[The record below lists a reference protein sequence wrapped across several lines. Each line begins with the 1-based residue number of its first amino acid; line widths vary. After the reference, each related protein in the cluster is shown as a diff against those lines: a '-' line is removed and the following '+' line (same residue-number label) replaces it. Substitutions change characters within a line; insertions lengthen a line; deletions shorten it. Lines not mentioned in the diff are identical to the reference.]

1 MGLGKTV
8 MTISV
13 MLAHSWKAASTGFLS
28 PINEGD
34 KVISSSLDESTSP
47 SEKSTKFPGFDKK
60 LLEPKSALENGGNLI
75 VCPMTLLSQWKVLS
89 TFDANTHQFGC
100 LSKLLSDFSCY
111 FYMISQRSKCMR
123 SLGPYLYINITAPT
137 GQRMQNFYPR
147 VMLSSP
153 HMGF

>member
-8 MTISV
+8 MTISL

-47 SEKSTKFPGFDKK
+47 SVKSTKFPGFDKK
-60 LLEPKSALENGGNLI
+60 LLELKSALENGGNLI

-89 TFDANTHQFGC
+89 TFDANTH
-100 LSKLLSDFSCY
+100 
-111 FYMISQRSKCMR
+111 
-123 SLGPYLYINITAPT
+123 
-137 GQRMQNFYPR
+137 
-147 VMLSSP
+147 
-153 HMGF
+153 